1 MRGRLILLVALALA
15 LPASAQAPDLA
26 QIDREI
32 ERLRRE
38 LVRLGRAEQ
47 SGEGLAEGQRAK
59 LIELNAREAAVK
71 TRIDAN
77 RAELA
82 KLLGALQMYS
92 RRPPPPLLVNPRSA
106 RDAVRAAILIRAVTP
121 ELEARGKAFSAQADS
136 IRRLRRS
143 VASASATL
151 FQTESEIADHRA
163 QIDRLLAEKQ
173 ALEHQ
178 AFPDS
183 APEVRARALAARS
196 GSVGELVEGLSA
208 GAAGGGAAPTQLS
221 PPVQGVL
228 VRRFGQAGGEH
239 GRAQGWTWRAPPGAP
254 VLSPGAGRIDY
265 AGPLKGW
272 GEVAIINVGAGHRL
286 VLAGLGGVAV
296 APGRAVAAG
305 EPIGRMGPG
314 AEGGRVPPEIY
325 LEVRQ
330 NAAAV
335 DPARWLS
342 ASAARR
348 PNTATP

>member
-1 MRGRLILLVALALA
+1 MLARLLLLAALALA
-15 LPASAQAPDLA
+15 VPASAQSPSLT

-71 TRIDAN
+71 ARIDVN
-77 RAELA
+77 RTQLA

-121 ELEARGKAFSAQADS
+121 ELEARGRAFSAQADE
-136 IRRLRRS
+136 IRRLRRN
-143 VASASATL
+143 VASASAGL

-183 APEVRARALAARS
+183 APEVRARALAARA
-196 GSVGELVEGLSA
+196 GSVDGLVRGLPA
-208 GAAGGGAAPTQLS
+208 NGGGAAPSQLV
-221 PPVQGVL
+221 PPVQGIL
-228 VRRFGQAGGEH
+228 VRRFGQAGAAQ
-239 GRAQGWTWRAPPGAP
+239 GRAHGWTWRAPPGAP
-254 VLSPGAGRIDY
+254 VLSPGAGRVDY

-272 GEVAIINVGAGHRL
+272 DEVAIINLGAGYRL
-286 VLAGLGGVAV
+286 VLAGLAGVAV

-325 LEVRQ
+325 LELRQ
-330 NAAAV
+330 NAVAV
-335 DPARWLS
+335 DPARWLG
-342 ASAARR
+342 AAGARR